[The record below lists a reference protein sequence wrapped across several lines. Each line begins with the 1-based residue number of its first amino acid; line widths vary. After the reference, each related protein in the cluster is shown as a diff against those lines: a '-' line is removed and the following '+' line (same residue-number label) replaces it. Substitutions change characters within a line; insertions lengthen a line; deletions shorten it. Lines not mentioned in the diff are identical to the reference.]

1 MRHTLRVFP
10 ALVFLLVLASALFIS
25 AGVASAQQANKQSG
39 ARLQK
44 SNNSLRQAI
53 VAANGEFA
61 AAFARGDGAGVA
73 ALYSEKAQLLQPN
86 GNIISGRAAIQTFW
100 QGAIDSG
107 LKQIKLE
114 TIEVHGTG
122 GTTAEVGTYSM
133 LGGNGQVLDSGKYV
147 VLWKREKGRW
157 WLYRDI
163 WNSNTPARS

>member
-1 MRHTLRVFP
+1 MRLNQRVFP
-10 ALVFLLVLASALFIS
+10 ATTAARLSALVVMSVLLAATSI
-25 AGVASAQQANKQSG
+25 ASAQQSSP
-39 ARLQK
+39 RLRK
-44 SNNSLRQAI
+44 AI

-157 WLYRDI
+157 RLYRDI
-163 WNSNTPARS
+163 WNSNTPARG